1 MNQLTKN
8 SSQEELK
15 NYFAGVL
22 ALSKSEDPFPVDL
35 DDVWPLV
42 YKHKRDAVSALKESD
57 VFFEEDDYISGKDKE
72 TIFFHEGKNI
82 SEDGTILR
90 NIPQNNSGGEIIFS
104 QLDENKPD
112 NSEEGKTETRG
123 RKEEKYYLTKSC
135 FEFFI
140 ARRVRPVFEVY
151 RKVLHFAL
159 NRDEGFLLAA
169 TAKTYYS
176 LNVHSSA
183 SDIARYIGDMYNEQQ
198 QGNRYPI
205 FLTEVFSIAFPTLSG
220 AINELTREDNLRGI
234 REGVHYIR
242 STEGDRQGYFLTFEG
257 FNQLIGVRKAIV
269 TNAYKIAVKRGEY
282 PELPFFI
289 KNRYN
294 PDKNKISKRT
304 LKLMGITGDK
314 QEQADDLR
322 NRAHALANA
331 AESKDE
337 LEICSR
343 ILDATLEYI
352 HFIGDA
358 E

>member
-35 DDVWPLV
+35 DDVWMLV
-42 YKHKRDAVSALKESD
+42 YGRKEEAVRALRNSD
-57 VFFEEDDYISGKDKE
+57 LFFEGEDYVSEKEKTNFAKNGENKSEDE
-72 TIFFHEGKNI
+72 TIF
-82 SEDGTILR
+82 R
-90 NIPQNNSGGEIIFS
+90 NSA
-104 QLDENKPD
+104 ENKAES
-112 NSEEGKTETRG
+112 SEEEKTETRG
-123 RKEEKYYLTKSC
+123 RKEEKYYLTTSC
-135 FEFFI
+135 LEFFI

-205 FLTEVFSIAFPTLSG
+205 FLTEVFSIAFPTLSA
-220 AINELTREDNLRGI
+220 AIDELTREDNLRGI

-242 STEGDRQGYFLTFEG
+242 STEGNRQGYFLTFEG
-257 FNQLIGVRKAIV
+257 FNQLIACRKAIV
-269 TNAYKIAVKRGEY
+269 ANAYKIAVKRGDY

-294 PDKNKISKRT
+294 PDKNKLSKRT

>member
-1 MNQLTKN
+1 MKQLTKN

-15 NYFAGVL
+15 KYFAGVL

-42 YKHKRDAVSALKESD
+42 YNHKRGAVAALKESD
-57 VFFEEDDYISGKDKE
+57 VFFQGEDYVSGEEKE
-72 TIFFHEGKNI
+72 
-82 SEDGTILR
+82 TILR
-90 NIPQNNSGGEIIFS
+90 NTPQNKSDEETILPKNRQNNSES
-104 QLDENKPD
+104 
-112 NSEEGKTETRG
+112 SEEEKTETRG
-123 RKEEKYYLTKSC
+123 RKEEKYYLTTSC
-135 FEFFI
+135 LEFFI
-140 ARRVRPVFEVY
+140 ARKVRPVFEVY

-183 SDIARYIGDMYNEQQ
+183 DQIADYLADMHVQEQD
-198 QGNRYPI
+198 GNHYPI
-205 FLTEVFSIAFPTLSG
+205 YLTEVFSIAFPTLQS
-220 AINELTREDNLRGI
+220 AIDELTRQDSLTGI

-257 FNQLIGVRKAIV
+257 FNQLIGIRKAIV
-269 TNAYKIAVKRGEY
+269 TNAYKIAVKRGDY
-282 PELPFFI
+282 PELPFFV

-304 LKLMGITGDK
+304 LKMMGITGDK

-352 HFIGDA
+352 HFIGNAD
-358 E
+358 

>member
-1 MNQLTKN
+1 MDQLTKN

-22 ALSKSEDPFPVDL
+22 ALLKSEDPFPVDL

-42 YKHKRDAVSALKESD
+42 YTERYSAIRALKESD
-57 VFFEEDDYISGKDKE
+57 VFFEGEDYVSEKDKE
-72 TIFFHEGKNI
+72 VLH
-82 SEDGTILR
+82 R
-90 NIPQNNSGGEIIFS
+90 NVQNPSKTEEVFRRIA
-104 QLDENKPD
+104 ENLPEARTEE
-112 NSEEGKTETRG
+112 NASEEKDLGG
-123 RKEEKYYLTKSC
+123 RPVEKYYLTTSC
-135 FEFFI
+135 LEFFI
-140 ARRVRPVFEVY
+140 ARRVRLVFEVY

-169 TAKTYYS
+169 TSKTYYS

-183 SDIARYIGDMYNEQQ
+183 SDIARYIGDMYSEQQ

-220 AINELTREDNLRGI
+220 AIDELTREDNLRGI

-242 STEGDRQGYFLTFEG
+242 STEGNRQGYFLTFEG
-257 FNQLIGVRKAIV
+257 FNQLIACRKAIV
-269 TNAYKIAVKRGEY
+269 ANAYKIAVKRGDY

-289 KNRYN
+289 KNRYK
-294 PDKNKISKRT
+294 PDAYKISKRT

-352 HFIGDA
+352 RFIGDA

>member
-42 YKHKRDAVSALKESD
+42 YERKDHAVRDLKESGI
-57 VFFEEDDYISGKDKE
+57 FFEGEDYASEKDE
-72 TIFFHEGKNI
+72 TIFPKFGGNKSEEETIFRKSAENKSEDETIFSKNGKNKSEYSSEGKV
-82 SEDGTILR
+82 
-90 NIPQNNSGGEIIFS
+90 
-104 QLDENKPD
+104 
-112 NSEEGKTETRG
+112 ETRG
-123 RKEEKYYLTKSC
+123 RKAGKYYLTTSC
-135 FEFFI
+135 LEFFI

-183 SDIARYIGDMYNEQQ
+183 SDIARYIGDMYSEQQ

-220 AINELTREDNLRGI
+220 AIDELTREDNLRGI

-242 STEGDRQGYFLTFEG
+242 STEGNRQGYFLTFEG
-257 FNQLIGVRKAIV
+257 FNQLIACRKAIV
-269 TNAYKIAVKRGEY
+269 SNAYKIAVKRGDY

-289 KNRYN
+289 KNRYK
-294 PDKNKISKRT
+294 PDAYKISKRT

-352 HFIGDA
+352 RFIGDA

>member
-1 MNQLTKN
+1 MSKSLSKT

-35 DDVWPLV
+35 DDVWMLA
-42 YKHKRDAVSALKESD
+42 YSMKQHAVSALKESD
-57 VFFEEDDYISGKDKE
+57 MFFEGEDYISGKDKE
-72 TIFFHEGKNI
+72 TIF
-82 SEDGTILR
+82 
-90 NIPQNNSGGEIIFS
+90 S
-104 QLDENKPD
+104 QLAENKTEEVFTENRENLPE
-112 NSEEGKTETRG
+112 SETTEEKDLGG
-123 RKEEKYYLTKSC
+123 RPVEKYYLTTSC
-135 FEFFI
+135 LEFFI
-140 ARRVRPVFEVY
+140 ARKVRPVFEVY

-205 FLTEVFSIAFPTLSG
+205 FLTEVFSIAFPTLSA
-220 AINELTREDNLRGI
+220 AIDELTREDNLRGI

-242 STEGDRQGYFLTFEG
+242 STEGNRQGYFLTFEG
-257 FNQLIGVRKAIV
+257 FNQLIACRKAIV
-269 TNAYKIAVKRGEY
+269 ANAYKIAVKRGDY

-294 PDKNKISKRT
+294 PDKNKLSKRT

>member
-1 MNQLTKN
+1 MKQLTKT
-8 SSQEELK
+8 SSKEELK
-15 NYFAGVL
+15 KYFAGVL

-42 YKHKRDAVSALKESD
+42 YERKDHAVRDLKKSGI
-57 VFFEEDDYISGKDKE
+57 FFEGEDYVSEKDK
-72 TIFFHEGKNI
+72 TIFPKFG
-82 SEDGTILR
+82 
-90 NIPQNNSGGEIIFS
+90 
-104 QLDENKPD
+104 ENK
-112 NSEEGKTETRG
+112 SEEVFPKFEENLPESKTSEEKDLGG
-123 RKEEKYYLTKSC
+123 RPTEKYYLTTSC
-135 FEFFI
+135 LEFFI
-140 ARRVRPVFEVY
+140 ARKVRPVFEVY

-183 SDIARYIGDMYNEQQ
+183 DQIADYLADMHIQEQD
-198 QGNRYPI
+198 GNHYPI
-205 FLTEVFSIAFPTLSG
+205 YLTEIFSIAFPTLQS
-220 AINELTREDNLRGI
+220 AIDELTRQDSLTGI

-257 FNQLIGVRKAIV
+257 FNQLIGIRKAIV
-269 TNAYKIAVKRGEY
+269 TNAYRIAVKRGDY
-282 PELPFFI
+282 PELPFFV

-304 LKLMGITGDK
+304 LKMMGITGDK

-343 ILDATLEYI
+343 ILDAILEYI
-352 HFIGDA
+352 HFIGNAD
-358 E
+358 

>member
-42 YKHKRDAVSALKESD
+42 YERKDHAIRDLKKDKMLVAEFDYTTEKSRG
-57 VFFEEDDYISGKDKE
+57 VFPKFEENLPESETTEEKD
-72 TIFFHEGKNI
+72 
-82 SEDGTILR
+82 L
-90 NIPQNNSGGEIIFS
+90 GGR
-104 QLDENKPD
+104 PV
-112 NSEEGKTETRG
+112 
-123 RKEEKYYLTKSC
+123 EKYYLTTSC
-135 FEFFI
+135 LEFFI
-140 ARRVRPVFEVY
+140 ARKVRPVFEVY

-183 SDIARYIGDMYNEQQ
+183 DQIADYLADMHVQEQD
-198 QGNRYPI
+198 GNHYPI
-205 FLTEVFSIAFPTLSG
+205 YLTEVFSIAFPTLQS
-220 AINELTREDNLRGI
+220 AIDELTRQDSLTGI

-257 FNQLIGVRKAIV
+257 FNQLIGIRKAIV
-269 TNAYKIAVKRGEY
+269 TNAYKIAVKRGDY
-282 PELPFFI
+282 PELPFFV

-304 LKLMGITGDK
+304 LKMMGITGDK

-352 HFIGDA
+352 HFIGNAD
-358 E
+358 

>member
-22 ALSKSEDPFPVDL
+22 ALSKSEDAFPVDL

-42 YKHKRDAVSALKESD
+42 YTERRSAIRALKESD
-57 VFFEEDDYISGKDKE
+57 VFFEEEDYVLEKDKE
-72 TIFFHEGKNI
+72 VLHRKVLNLSKSEDETIF
-82 SEDGTILR
+82 R
-90 NIPQNNSGGEIIFS
+90 NSA
-104 QLDENKPD
+104 ENKTE
-112 NSEEGKTETRG
+112 SETTEEKDLGG
-123 RKEEKYYLTKSC
+123 RPVEKYYLTTSC
-135 FEFFI
+135 LEFFI
-140 ARRVRPVFEVY
+140 ARKVRPVFEVY

-205 FLTEVFSIAFPTLSG
+205 FLTEVFSIAFPTLSA
-220 AINELTREDNLRGI
+220 AIDELTREDNLRGI
-234 REGVHYIR
+234 REGVHFIR
-242 STEGDRQGYFLTFEG
+242 STEGNRQGYFLTFEG
-257 FNQLIGVRKAIV
+257 FNQLIACRKAIV
-269 TNAYKIAVKRGEY
+269 ANAYKIAVKRGDY

-322 NRAHALANA
+322 NRAHALATA

>member
-35 DDVWPLV
+35 DDVWMLAYTQKGHAV
-42 YKHKRDAVSALKESD
+42 RDLKELGI
-57 VFFEEDDYISGKDKE
+57 FFEGEDYISGKDKE
-72 TIFFHEGKNI
+72 TIFAKNGQNKSEDFISNTFVKNKTEEVFSKNGKNLPE
-82 SEDGTILR
+82 SETTEEKDL
-90 NIPQNNSGGEIIFS
+90 GGR
-104 QLDENKPD
+104 PV
-112 NSEEGKTETRG
+112 
-123 RKEEKYYLTKSC
+123 EKYYISTSC
-135 FEFFI
+135 LEYLI
-140 ARRVRPVFEVY
+140 ARKVRPVFEVY

-205 FLTEVFSIAFPTLSG
+205 FLTEVFSIAFPTLS
-220 AINELTREDNLRGI
+220 AAVDELTRQDNLTSIHEGI
-234 REGVHYIR
+234 HFIR
-242 STEGDRQGYFLTFEG
+242 SMEDGRQGYFLTFEG
-257 FNQLIGVRKAIV
+257 FNQLIACRKAIV
-269 TNAYKIAVKRGEY
+269 ANAYKIAVKRGDY

>member
-57 VFFEEDDYISGKDKE
+57 VFFEKDDYISGKDKE
-72 TIFFHEGKNI
+72 TIFSHEGKNRT
-82 SEDGTILR
+82 EDETILR
-90 NIPQNNSGGEIIFS
+90 NIPQNNSES
-104 QLDENKPD
+104 
-112 NSEEGKTETRG
+112 SEEEKTETRG
-123 RKEEKYYLTKSC
+123 RKEEKYYLTTSC
-135 FEFFI
+135 LEFFI
-140 ARRVRPVFEVY
+140 ARKVRPVFEVY

-205 FLTEVFSIAFPTLSG
+205 FLTEVFSIAFPTLSS
-220 AINELTREDNLRGI
+220 AVDELTRQDNLTSIHEGI
-234 REGVHYIR
+234 HFIR
-242 STEGDRQGYFLTFEG
+242 SMEDGRQGYFLTFEG
-257 FNQLIGVRKAIV
+257 FNQLIACRKAIV
-269 TNAYKIAVKRGEY
+269 ANAYKIAVKRGDY

-294 PDKNKISKRT
+294 PDKNKLSKRT

>member
-42 YKHKRDAVSALKESD
+42 YERKDHAIRDLKKDKMLVAEFDYTTEKSRG
-57 VFFEEDDYISGKDKE
+57 VFPKFEENLPESETTEEKD
-72 TIFFHEGKNI
+72 
-82 SEDGTILR
+82 L
-90 NIPQNNSGGEIIFS
+90 GGR
-104 QLDENKPD
+104 PV
-112 NSEEGKTETRG
+112 
-123 RKEEKYYLTKSC
+123 EKYYLSTSC
-135 FEFFI
+135 LEFFI
-140 ARRVRPVFEVY
+140 ARKVRPVFEVY

-205 FLTEVFSIAFPTLSG
+205 FLTEVFSIAFPTLS
-220 AINELTREDNLRGI
+220 AAVDELTRQDNLTSIHEGI
-234 REGVHYIR
+234 HFIR
-242 STEGDRQGYFLTFEG
+242 SMEDGRQGYFLTFEG
-257 FNQLIGVRKAIV
+257 FNQLIACRKAIV
-269 TNAYKIAVKRGEY
+269 ANAYKIAVKRGEY